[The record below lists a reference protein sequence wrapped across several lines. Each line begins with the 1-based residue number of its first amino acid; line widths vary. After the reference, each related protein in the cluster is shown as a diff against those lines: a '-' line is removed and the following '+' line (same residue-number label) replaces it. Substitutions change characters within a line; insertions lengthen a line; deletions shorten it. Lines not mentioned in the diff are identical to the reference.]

1 MKFTIGKFD
10 AANRSVPVTF
20 SHGGVRHKRTVNAS
34 LTADGAYDAAATR
47 ETVAQVADG
56 VAHKIDLGVISAEA
70 EPEAE

>member
-10 AANRSVPVTF
+10 PATRTVPVAF
-20 SHGGVRHKRTVNAS
+20 SHGGVRHKRAVNAS
-34 LTADGAYDAAATR
+34 LTEAGAYDAAATR

-56 VAHKIDLGVISAEA
+56 VAHKIDLGVIGNTA